1 MSDKDTKPV
10 TLTDIQDDLN
20 QLKYHIYN
28 LDYRRE
34 IIKNINY
41 WLQYATNFYHEQ
53 ITPTVSE
60 LKNKL
65 YNFI

>member
-10 TLTDIQDDLN
+10 TITDIQDDLN

-34 IIKNINY
+34 IVKNINY
-41 WLQYATNFYHEQ
+41 Y
-53 ITPTVSE
+53 
-60 LKNKL
+60 
-65 YNFI
+65 YNMPLTFIMSK